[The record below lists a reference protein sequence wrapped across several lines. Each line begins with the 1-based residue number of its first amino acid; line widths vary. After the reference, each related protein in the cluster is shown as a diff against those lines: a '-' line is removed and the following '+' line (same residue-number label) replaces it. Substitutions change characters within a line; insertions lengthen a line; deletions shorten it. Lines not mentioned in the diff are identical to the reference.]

1 MALESRQQRRSVG
14 ECEWTPI
21 AWDPK
26 HADES
31 EAEKAGAE
39 AKGGQ
44 GTEKGVA
51 VERLRAASKKQEAL
65 RHSQE
70 A

>member
-1 MALESRQQRRSVG
+1 MALESRQRRRNVG

-31 EAEKAGAE
+31 GAEKAGAE

>member
-1 MALESRQQRRSVG
+1 MALESRQERQNVG

-21 AWDPK
+21 VWDPK
-26 HADES
+26 RTDES
-31 EAEKAGAE
+31 ETEKAAAE

-44 GTEKGVA
+44 ETEKGVA